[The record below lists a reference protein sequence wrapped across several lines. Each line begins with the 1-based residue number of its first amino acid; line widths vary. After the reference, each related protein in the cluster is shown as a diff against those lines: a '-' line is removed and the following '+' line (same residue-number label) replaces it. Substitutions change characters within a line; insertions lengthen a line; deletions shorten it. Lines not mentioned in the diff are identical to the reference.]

1 MSDTPTYGKL
11 PSQGFMNRNPRY
23 RVAEHKL
30 KGPRERKPEP
40 GSPLDVH
47 KLLNAGYS
55 RDEAEYAASDA
66 RERGM
71 RTAFGKTD
79 LEPNRNLSPRERRR
93 MGLDGDPKGTR
104 TPTGP
109 TDDQRKWARNF
120 RESQNR
126 PTSSSAAA
134 DQGLGGAMGGSV
146 VTPSASGSQEP
157 PNFSRSALVEGAKR
171 SGDFDRVRGD
181 YNRQSAAAQTGMR
194 MNDRGSI
201 TPLNRT
207 TAGADGMTPYAR
219 EKFGPAVE
227 DIRARRDFATGK
239 STTTSGTTGLSSG
252 INSNPN
258 ADEMTPGT
266 GGVRPTQAADFRREI
281 TSNYGRGSNVT
292 RTDGQ
297 AGGKM
302 SDPLTGNQVPIRQW
316 GRDQTGVQET
326 KEGTSGWG
334 ENRTTNKAGDDYL
347 NPQKIRQDA
356 QRSGGGSARASSAG
370 PAQRSGGG
378 SRK

>member
-1 MSDTPTYGKL
+1 
-11 PSQGFMNRNPRY
+11 
-23 RVAEHKL
+23 VI
-30 KGPRERKPEP
+30 
-40 GSPLDVH
+40 
-47 KLLNAGYS
+47 
-55 RDEAEYAASDA
+55 
-66 RERGM
+66 
-71 RTAFGKTD
+71 
-79 LEPNRNLSPRERRR
+79 
-93 MGLDGDPKGTR
+93 
-104 TPTGP
+104 
-109 TDDQRKWARNF
+109 
-120 RESQNR
+120 
-126 PTSSSAAA
+126 
-134 DQGLGGAMGGSV
+134 
-146 VTPSASGSQEP
+146 TPSATTPEKP
-157 PNFSRSALVEGAKR
+157 LNFSRAAMIEGAKK
-171 SGDFDRVRGD
+171 SGDFARTRESF
-181 YNRQSAAAQTGMR
+181 NKQSAAAQTGQR
-194 MNDRGSI
+194 MDGNGSI
-201 TPLNRT
+201 QEMDKTK
-207 TAGADGMTPYAR
+207 AGADGLTDYAR

-302 SDPLTGNQVPIRQW
+302 SDPLTGNRVPIRQW

>member
-1 MSDTPTYGKL
+1 MASEAFL
-11 PSQGFMNRNPRY
+11 RRNPRY
-23 RVAEHKL
+23 REAEWKSR
-30 KGPRERKPEP
+30 GPREKKPNVRV
-40 GSPLDVH
+40 SNLDEFH
-47 KLLNAGYS
+47 FKNQGYS
-55 RDEAEYAASDA
+55 SEEAKQMATEAADS
-66 RERGM
+66 GM
-71 RTAFGKTD
+71 RTRFGGGGI
-79 LEPNRNLSPRERRR
+79 ESVNRRPSFRKEA
-93 MGLDGDPKGTR
+93 R
-104 TPTGP
+104 TPSGP
-109 TDDQRKWARNF
+109 TDDQRKWARKF
-120 RESQNR
+120 REGQTR
-126 PTSSSAAA
+126 RATSTPSAP

-146 VTPSASGSQEP
+146 ITPSATAPETP
-157 PNFSRSALVEGAKR
+157 LNFSRSAMIEGAKK
-171 SGDFDRVRGD
+171 SGDFARTRESF
-181 YNRQSAAAQTGMR
+181 NKQSAAAQTGQR
-194 MNDRGSI
+194 MDGNGSI
-201 TPLNRT
+201 QEMDKTKV
-207 TAGADGMTPYAR
+207 GADGLTDYAR

-252 INSNPN
+252 MNSNPN

>member
-1 MSDTPTYGKL
+1 
-11 PSQGFMNRNPRY
+11 
-23 RVAEHKL
+23 
-30 KGPRERKPEP
+30 
-40 GSPLDVH
+40 
-47 KLLNAGYS
+47 
-55 RDEAEYAASDA
+55 
-66 RERGM
+66 
-71 RTAFGKTD
+71 
-79 LEPNRNLSPRERRR
+79 
-93 MGLDGDPKGTR
+93 
-104 TPTGP
+104 
-109 TDDQRKWARNF
+109 
-120 RESQNR
+120 
-126 PTSSSAAA
+126 
-134 DQGLGGAMGGSV
+134 
-146 VTPSASGSQEP
+146 
-157 PNFSRSALVEGAKR
+157 
-171 SGDFDRVRGD
+171 
-181 YNRQSAAAQTGMR
+181 
-194 MNDRGSI
+194 
-201 TPLNRT
+201 
-207 TAGADGMTPYAR
+207 MTPYAR